1 MTDSNEEYRQ
11 VKWEVVART
20 NGLLQAE
27 IISGR
32 LNADVIPARAWQE
45 GAGEALGLTVGML
58 GNGFVGVPEE
68 YAAEAREILADDEDL
83 VPGEDSK

>member
-1 MTDSNEEYRQ
+1 MTDSNSEYRQ

-20 NGLLQAE
+20 NGIMPAE
-27 IISGR
+27 IIAGR
-32 LNADVIPARAWQE
+32 LNADGIPARAWQE
-45 GAGEALGLTVGML
+45 GAGEALGLTVGLL

-83 VPGEDSK
+83 VPGKEDN

>member
-1 MTDSNEEYRQ
+1 MTDSNAEYRQ

-20 NGLLQAE
+20 NGLMQAE

-32 LNADVIPARAWQE
+32 LNADGIPARAWQE
-45 GAGEALGLTVGML
+45 GAGEALGLTVGLL

-83 VPGEDSK
+83 VPGKEDK

>member
-1 MTDSNEEYRQ
+1 MTHSDGEYQQ

-27 IISGR
+27 IIAGR
-32 LNADVIPARAWQE
+32 LNADGVPARAWQE

-68 YAAEAREILADDEDL
+68 YAAEARDILADDEDL
-83 VPGEDSK
+83 VPGKDEQ